1 MEADM
6 DRKWQSFAVAT
17 VFTLT
22 CFSVPVV
29 RAQSVAGAGVG
40 AEVSVGASPE
50 VTGGVPASD
59 VIPVREPG
67 VIPGRQPVA
76 GPSLGPLPVT
86 GVDPV
91 EDPVVREGNILLQLQ
106 RDFKERK
113 RTWLRWGRKERVTP
127 RATILLE
134 QRDLKAAGQL
144 PTLDRR
150 VERSELQNEAR
161 QAALEQVREHQELRE
176 AAREEVRERR
186 GGLDD

>member
-1 MEADM
+1 M
-6 DRKWQSFAVAT
+6 DRKWQRFAVAT

-29 RAQSVAGAGVG
+29 RAQAEVA
-40 AEVSVGASPE
+40 AEVSAGASPA
-50 VTGGVPASD
+50 VTGGIPASE
-59 VIPVREPG
+59 VVPVREPG
-67 VIPGRQPVA
+67 LIPGRQPVA
-76 GPSLGPLPVT
+76 GPSMGPLPVT
-86 GVDPV
+86 GVDPI
-91 EDPVVREGNILLQLQ
+91 EDKEVLQGNLLKQLE

-134 QRDLKAAGQL
+134 QRDLKAAGQH
-144 PTLDRR
+144 PILDRR
-150 VERSELQNEAR
+150 AERSELQHEAR

-176 AAREEVRERR
+176 AAREQVREQVRERR